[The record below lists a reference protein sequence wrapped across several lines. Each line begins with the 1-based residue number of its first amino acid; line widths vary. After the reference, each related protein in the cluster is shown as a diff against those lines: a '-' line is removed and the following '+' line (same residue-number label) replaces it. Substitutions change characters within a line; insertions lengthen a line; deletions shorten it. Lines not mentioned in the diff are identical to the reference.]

1 MQFHAHISLA
11 AIASGG
17 AVLHRKFLIRSI
29 AFYGDLV
36 QCQLIVAVG
45 KTVTMTPICGFEFAR
60 RLHTNPIN

>member
-45 KTVTMTPICGFEFAR
+45 WKSR
-60 RLHTNPIN
+60 RRHGDDDDDLRL